1 MAKPTIVTRAGKGSA
16 LTHAEGD
23 ANFTNLQTA
32 AVPDGGLT
40 GEYLVKNSATNW
52 DFGWTDRVNAKTI
65 FENVKNVSGGSLAKG
80 TPVYQVGISGNTI
93 TVGAARA
100 DDTAK
105 FAIGVLDET
114 LADEAEGRMIVVGE
128 IKGVDTSAFAT
139 GDEIYLGATGGYTK
153 VKPTSS
159 SVAVQFLG
167 IVNRVDASV
176 GSGFITGTFLA
187 DSVRYTGTDF
197 EFWTGSAWQT
207 APVGYTGSQGIQ
219 GIQGIT
225 GTTGFTGSQGVQGV
239 QGVQGITGSQGPIGY
254 TGSAGTFSGTFT
266 ADVDGAGYTLSNINF
281 KDYKETNYSLSYAA
295 TITPDVVNGNVQT
308 VTLTGNVTFN
318 AFANPES
325 GQSLTLIVK
334 QDATGSRTLTS
345 SMKFAGGDKTLST
358 AANSI
363 DIITVFYDG
372 TNYYA
377 SLARGFA

>member
-32 AVPDGGLT
+32 AVPDGGAT

-65 FENVKNVSGGSLAKG
+65 FENVKNVSGGTLSKG
-80 TPVYQVGISGNTI
+80 TPVYQIGVTGNTI

-100 DDTAK
+100 DDSSKLAV
-105 FAIGVLDET
+105 GVLDET
-114 LADEAEGRMIVVGE
+114 LADEAEGRMLVLGE
-128 IKGVDTSAFAT
+128 IKGVNTSSFAT
-139 GDEIYLGATGGYTK
+139 ADKIYLGGTGGYTN
-153 VKPTSS
+153 VPPTGSA
-159 SVAVQFLG
+159 VARQFLG
-167 IVNRVDASV
+167 IVNRVDASN
-176 GSGFITGTFLA
+176 GSGFITGTLVEDA
-187 DSVRYTGTDF
+187 VKWTGT
-197 EFWTGSAWQT
+197 EFQFWDGDSWEPG
-207 APVGYTGSQGIQ
+207 PVGYTGSQGIQ
-219 GIQGIT
+219 GIQGVT
-225 GTTGFTGSQGVQGV
+225 GTTGFTGSQGEQGI
-239 QGVQGITGSQGPIGY
+239 QGIQGITGATGF

-281 KDYKETNYSLSYAA
+281 KDYKETNYTLTYAA

-334 QDATGSRTLTS
+334 QDATGSRTLS
-345 SMKFAGGDKTLST
+345 STMKFAGADKTLST

-377 SLARGFA
+377 SLAKGFA